1 MPRIF
6 ISYRRDDSGYI
17 AGMLAERLEAVFG
30 SDSVFIDVD
39 AIPLGV
45 DFREYLNQAVA
56 KSELMLAL
64 MGNEWLNVKNAQG
77 LRRLD
82 DPADFVRI
90 EIEAAL
96 KRQIP
101 VVPVLLEQARMPL
114 EAELP
119 PSLQPLAF
127 RNAAEIRSG
136 RDLNYHIEQLI
147 RGIKNQ
153 YGGIASVAE
162 AGGQAPEAKQE
173 KVLEKTTEPPAGM
186 ADLNKTPANTQRKP
200 LFWLLG
206 AAGALVVLGLAISL
220 WLNTVSDPPYS
231 EPSSN
236 SLTKREP
243 SSNSLPMN
251 NLTSGKDLNANQT
264 EPVLN
269 LPTSK
274 VPPVDQ
280 LPLPNQ
286 FDINSITPSKGG
298 SLPLV
303 TPNLYS
309 YFQPCLAGT
318 RNVIVGSGYDNRAE
332 ALARLQ
338 KFRAAYPSYKFKLLN
353 TVASGAPYSNEQAA
367 IIVGHGLEIEQAL
380 QLQAQVRSA
389 GVAADAYISNQT
401 VSSDCVD
408 LSGVEK

>member
-17 AGMLAERLEAVFG
+17 ASMLAERLEEVFG

-45 DFREYLNQAVA
+45 DFREYLSQAVA
-56 KSELMLAL
+56 KSDLMLAL
-64 MGNEWLNVKNAQG
+64 MGNEWLSVKNTQG

-101 VVPVLLEQARMPL
+101 VVPVLLEQASMPL

-119 PSLQPLAF
+119 PSLQPLVF

-153 YGGIASVAE
+153 YTVTASVVAADGQASEPKPAKVIKQPSEQPAGIADLS
-162 AGGQAPEAKQE
+162 QTPT
-173 KVLEKTTEPPAGM
+173 LIPTKTS
-186 ADLNKTPANTQRKP
+186 LKP
-200 LFWLLG
+200 LFWLL
-206 AAGALVVLGLAISL
+206 AAVGVLAVLGWGINF
-220 WLNTVSDPPYS
+220 WLSVGSDQTYT
-231 EPSSN
+231 ETN
-236 SLTKREP
+236 SHT
-243 SSNSLPMN
+243 LPN
-251 NLTSGKDLNANQT
+251 NLDLITEHKLSG
-264 EPVLN
+264 
-269 LPTSK
+269 
-274 VPPVDQ
+274 
-280 LPLPNQ
+280 
-286 FDINSITPSKGG
+286 
-298 SLPLV
+298 
-303 TPNLYS
+303 

-338 KFRAAYPSYKFKLLN
+338 KFRAAYPDYKFKLLN
-353 TVASGAPYSNEQAA
+353 TVASAAPYSNEQAA
-367 IIVGHGLEIEQAL
+367 IIVGHGLDLEQAS
-380 QLQAQVRSA
+380 QLQTQMRNA
-389 GVAADAYISNQT
+389 GVATDAYISQQT
-401 VSSDCVD
+401 VSADCVD
-408 LSGVEK
+408 LSGFEK

>member
-30 SDSVFIDVD
+30 TDSVFIDVD

-153 YGGIASVAE
+153 YGGTASVVA
-162 AGGQAPEAKQE
+162 ADTQVPEAQPVKFSEQ
-173 KVLEKTTEPPAGM
+173 TTKKATEQPAEM
-186 ADLNKTPANTQRKP
+186 TDLNKTPAHTQRKP
-200 LFWLLG
+200 VLWLL
-206 AAGALVVLGLAISL
+206 AAVGALAVLGLALNI
-220 WLNTVSDPPYS
+220 WLKTVSDPPYS
-231 EPSSN
+231 TPSSN
-236 SLTKREP
+236 
-243 SSNSLPMN
+243 NLPMN
-251 NLTSGKDLNANQT
+251 NLDASKDLNSLSVQQ
-264 EPVLN
+264 
-269 LPTSK
+269 LPNVQQSK
-274 VPPVDQ
+274 LPPVEQ
-280 LPLPNQ
+280 LPLPSS

-298 SLPLV
+298 SLPAV

-318 RNVIVGSGYDNRAE
+318 WNVIVGSGYDNRAE

-338 KFRAAYPSYKFKLLN
+338 KFRAAYPNYKFKLLN

-367 IIVGHGLEIEQAL
+367 IIVGHGLNLDSAL
-380 QLQAQVRSA
+380 QLQAQVRNA

-401 VSSDCVD
+401 VSSDCID

>member
-30 SDSVFIDVD
+30 ADSVFIDVD

-153 YGGIASVAE
+153 YGGTASVVA
-162 AGGQAPEAKQE
+162 ADTQVPEAQPV
-173 KVLEKTTEPPAGM
+173 KVSEQTTKKATEQPAEM
-186 ADLNKTPANTQRKP
+186 TDLNKTPAHKQRKP
-200 LFWLLG
+200 VLWLL
-206 AAGALVVLGLAISL
+206 AAVGALAVLGLALNL
-220 WLNTVSDPPYS
+220 WLKTVSDPPYS
-231 EPSSN
+231 TPSSN
-236 SLTKREP
+236 
-243 SSNSLPMN
+243 NLPMN
-251 NLTSGKDLNANQT
+251 NLDASKDLNSLSVQQIPNVQQ
-264 EPVLN
+264 
-269 LPTSK
+269 SK
-274 VPPVDQ
+274 LPPVEQ
-280 LPLPNQ
+280 LPLPSS
-286 FDINSITPSKGG
+286 FDINSITPSKGS
-298 SLPLV
+298 SLPAV

-338 KFRAAYPSYKFKLLN
+338 KFRAAYPNYKFKLLN
-353 TVASGAPYSNEQAA
+353 TVASGTSYSNEQAA
-367 IIVGHGLEIEQAL
+367 IIVGHGLNLDSAL
-380 QLQAQVRSA
+380 QLQAQVRNA

-401 VSSDCVD
+401 VSSDCID

>member
-30 SDSVFIDVD
+30 ADSVFIDVD

-153 YGGIASVAE
+153 YGGTASVVA
-162 AGGQAPEAKQE
+162 ADTQVPEAQPV
-173 KVLEKTTEPPAGM
+173 KVSEQTTKKATEHPAEM
-186 ADLNKTPANTQRKP
+186 TDLNLNKTPAHTQRKP
-200 LFWLLG
+200 VLWLL
-206 AAGALVVLGLAISL
+206 AAVGALAVLGLALNL
-220 WLNTVSDPPYS
+220 WLKTVSDPPYS
-231 EPSSN
+231 TPSSN
-236 SLTKREP
+236 
-243 SSNSLPMN
+243 NLPMN
-251 NLTSGKDLNANQT
+251 NLDASKDLNSLSVQQ
-264 EPVLN
+264 
-269 LPTSK
+269 LPNVQQSK
-274 VPPVDQ
+274 LPPVEQ
-280 LPLPNQ
+280 LPLPNS

-298 SLPLV
+298 SLPAV
-303 TPNLYS
+303 TPKLYS

-338 KFRAAYPSYKFKLLN
+338 KFRAAYPNYKFKLLN

-367 IIVGHGLEIEQAL
+367 IIVGHGLNLDSAL
-380 QLQAQVRSA
+380 QLQAQVRNA

-401 VSSDCVD
+401 VSSDCID

>member
-30 SDSVFIDVD
+30 ADSVFIDVD

-96 KRQIP
+96 KQQIP

-153 YGGIASVAE
+153 YGGTASVVA
-162 AGGQAPEAKQE
+162 ADTQVPEAQPV
-173 KVLEKTTEPPAGM
+173 KVSEQTTKKATEQPAEM
-186 ADLNKTPANTQRKP
+186 TDLNKTPAHTQRKP
-200 LFWLLG
+200 VLWLL
-206 AAGALVVLGLAISL
+206 AAVGALAVLGLALNL
-220 WLNTVSDPPYS
+220 WLKTVSDPPYS
-231 EPSSN
+231 TPSSN
-236 SLTKREP
+236 
-243 SSNSLPMN
+243 NLPMN
-251 NLTSGKDLNANQT
+251 NLDASKDLNSLSVQQT
-264 EPVLN
+264 PNVQQ
-269 LPTSK
+269 SK
-274 VPPVDQ
+274 LPPVEQ
-280 LPLPNQ
+280 LPLPSS

-298 SLPLV
+298 SLPAV

-338 KFRAAYPSYKFKLLN
+338 KFRAAYPNYKFKLLN

-367 IIVGHGLEIEQAL
+367 IIVGHGLNLDSAL
-380 QLQAQVRSA
+380 QLQAQVRNA

-401 VSSDCVD
+401 VSSDCID

>member
-64 MGNEWLNVKNAQG
+64 IGNEWLNVKNAQG

-96 KRQIP
+96 KQNIP

-119 PSLQPLAF
+119 PSLQLLAF
-127 RNAAEIRSG
+127 RNATEIRSG

-153 YGGIASVAE
+153 YGVTVPSTVSGTQPSKS
-162 AGGQAPEAKQE
+162 KQE
-173 KVLEKTTEPPAGM
+173 KV
-186 ADLNKTPANTQRKP
+186 ADKPDEEATAAKPTQTSTRTKFKP
-200 LFWLLG
+200 LFLP
-206 AAGALVVLGLAISL
+206 LVAVGSLAVLGLAIGIWMNSL
-220 WLNTVSDPPYS
+220 SNQPQSEPNSTPLTKI

-236 SLTKREP
+236 SFPLNKLA
-243 SSNSLPMN
+243 SNN
-251 NLTSGKDLNANQT
+251 DLNNKVVQQV
-264 EPVLN
+264 PSLN
-269 LPTSK
+269 TSK
-274 VPPVDQ
+274 VPPVEQ

-286 FDINSITPSKGG
+286 FDINSITPSKAGNV
-298 SLPLV
+298 LP
-303 TPNLYS
+303 TNPSSAS
-309 YFQPCLAGT
+309 YFKPCLAGT
-318 RNVIVGSGYDNRAE
+318 RNVIVGSGYDTRAE
-332 ALARLQ
+332 ALTRLK
-338 KFRAAYPSYKFKLLN
+338 KFRTQYPTYTFKLLN
-353 TVASGAPYSNEQAA
+353 TVANSTSAPYSNEQSA
-367 IIVGHGLEIEQAL
+367 IVVGHGLDLDTAVRL
-380 QLQAQVRSA
+380 ANQVRTEGLA
-389 GVAADAYISNQT
+389 TDAYISTQT
-401 VSSDCVD
+401 VDSDCFD
-408 LSGVEK
+408 LS

>member
-45 DFREYLNQAVA
+45 DFRDYLNQAVA

-64 MGNEWLNVKNAQG
+64 MGNEWLNVKNSQG

-153 YGGIASVAE
+153 YGSTASVVA
-162 AGGQAPEAKQE
+162 ADTQVPEAQPV
-173 KVLEKTTEPPAGM
+173 KVSEKTTEKATEQS
-186 ADLNKTPANTQRKP
+186 AEIANLNKMPVNTQRKP
-200 LFWLLG
+200 LLWLLG
-206 AAGALVVLGLAISL
+206 AAGVLAVLGLGINL
-220 WLNTVSDPPYS
+220 WLKTVSDPPYS
-231 EPSSN
+231 APSSN
-236 SLTKREP
+236 
-243 SSNSLPMN
+243 NLPMN
-251 NLTSGKDLNANQT
+251 NLDASKDLNSLSVQQIPNVQQ
-264 EPVLN
+264 
-269 LPTSK
+269 SK
-274 VPPVDQ
+274 LPPVEQ
-280 LPLPNQ
+280 LPLPSS

-298 SLPLV
+298 SLPAI

-338 KFRAAYPSYKFKLLN
+338 KFRASYPNYKFKLLN
-353 TVASGAPYSNEQAA
+353 TVASGAPYSNEQVA
-367 IIVGHGLEIEQAL
+367 IIVGHGLNTEQAM
-380 QLQAQVRSA
+380 QLQAQVRNA

-401 VSSDCVD
+401 VSSDCID

>member
-56 KSELMLAL
+56 KTELMLAL
-64 MGNEWLNVKNAQG
+64 IGNEWLNVKNTQG

-153 YGGIASVAE
+153 YASTTSVAT
-162 AGGQAPEAKQE
+162 GGNQVPEVQPVKA
-173 KVLEKTTEPPAGM
+173 LEKASEQPAGR
-186 ADLNKTPANTQRKP
+186 ADLNKMPASIQRKS
-200 LFWLLG
+200 LFWLFG
-206 AAGALVVLGLAISL
+206 AAGILAVLGLTLNL

-231 EPSSN
+231 DPNSN
-236 SLTKREP
+236 K
-243 SSNSLPMN
+243 LPMN
-251 NLTSGKDLNANQT
+251 NLTDGTGLNSPSVQQIPNVQQSK
-264 EPVLN
+264 
-269 LPTSK
+269 LP
-274 VPPVDQ
+274 PIEQ
-280 LPLPNQ
+280 LPLPSS
-286 FDINSITPSKGG
+286 FDIDSITPSKGG
-298 SLPLV
+298 SLPLA

-338 KFRAAYPSYKFKLLN
+338 KFRASYPDYKFKLLN
-353 TVASGAPYSNEQAA
+353 TVASGTPYSNEQVA
-367 IIVGHGLEIEQAL
+367 IIVGHGLNTEQAM
-380 QLQAQVRSA
+380 QLQAQVRNA
-389 GVAADAYISNQT
+389 GVAVDAYISNQT
-401 VSSDCVD
+401 VSSDCID

>member
-6 ISYRRDDSGYI
+6 ISYRRDDAGYI
-17 AGMLAERLEAVFG
+17 AGMLAERLEDVFG

-64 MGNEWLNVKNAQG
+64 IGNEWLNVKNAQG

-96 KRQIP
+96 KRSIP

-114 EAELP
+114 ETELP

-153 YGGIASVAE
+153 YGVTASAVVSGTQVPESKQAKAVDNTVE
-162 AGGQAPEAKQE
+162 GQARIANLNQIPS
-173 KVLEKTTEPPAGM
+173 KTR
-186 ADLNKTPANTQRKP
+186 LKP
-200 LFWLLG
+200 LFLVLSL
-206 AAGALVVLGLAISL
+206 AGALIVLGLAVYVFWMKTSL
-220 WLNTVSDPPYS
+220 NQPYS
-231 EPSSN
+231 EPSSSN
-236 SLTKREP
+236 SNALTKIEP
-243 SSNSLPMN
+243 SSNSLPLN
-251 NLTSGKDLNANQT
+251 NLASSDDLKSNKVQQVPNF
-264 EPVLN
+264 
-269 LPTSK
+269 TSK
-274 VPPVDQ
+274 LPPVEQ

-286 FDINSITPSKGG
+286 FDINSITPDKSG
-298 SLPLV
+298 SLPLANS
-303 TPNLYS
+303 NLYS

-318 RNVIVGSGYDNRAE
+318 RNVIVGSGYDTRAE
-332 ALARLQ
+332 ALARLK
-338 KFRAAYPSYKFKLLN
+338 KFRAQYPNYHFKLLN
-353 TVASGAPYSNEQAA
+353 TVASGTPYSNEQTA
-367 IIVGHGLEIEQAL
+367 IVVGHGLDLDTATRLSNE
-380 QLQAQVRSA
+380 VRNL
-389 GVAADAYISNQT
+389 GIAADAYISTQT
-401 VSSDCVD
+401 LASDCLDV
-408 LSGVEK
+408 S

>member
-153 YGGIASVAE
+153 YGSTASVA
-162 AGGQAPEAKQE
+162 AVGSQKPEAQPAKVSE
-173 KVLEKTTEPPAGM
+173 KVAEQATSI
-186 ADLNKTPANTQRKP
+186 ADLDKTPTNTQRKP
-200 LFWLLG
+200 LLWLLG
-206 AAGALVVLGLAISL
+206 AVGALVVLGLAINL
-220 WLNTVSDPPYS
+220 WLKTVSEPPYS

-236 SLTKREP
+236 
-243 SSNSLPMN
+243 NLPMN
-251 NLTSGKDLNANQT
+251 NLAGSTDLNSPSVQQVPNVQQ
-264 EPVLN
+264 
-269 LPTSK
+269 SK
-274 VPPVDQ
+274 LPPVEQ
-280 LPLPNQ
+280 LPLPSS

-298 SLPLV
+298 SLPAV

-318 RNVIVGSGYDNRAE
+318 RNVIVGSGYDTRTE

-338 KFRAAYPSYKFKLLN
+338 KFRASYPNYKFKLLN

-367 IIVGHGLEIEQAL
+367 IIVGHGLNVEQAL
-380 QLQAQVRSA
+380 QLQAQVRNA
-389 GVAADAYISNQT
+389 GVAVDAYISNQT
-401 VSSDCVD
+401 VSSDCID